1 MIAGHVVVDPPRHTP
16 HGARVKLRVIVVGRD
31 RGEPLCEIADE
42 YLGRLNRTYPTTLV
56 EVKEEPARASS
67 PVDRVRAIEAERLEK
82 ALLPGERVVALDERG
97 KEHTS
102 VELAQRLGR
111 WADEGRSSVAFLI
124 GGPNGLDPALV
135 ARADERW
142 ALSKLTLP
150 HRLARVV
157 LAEQLYRA
165 ATILRGEPYHK

>member
-1 MIAGHVVVDPPRHTP
+1 M
-16 HGARVKLRVIVVGRD
+16 KLRVIVVGRD
-31 RGEPLCEIADE
+31 RGDALCDVASD
-42 YLGRLNRTYPTTLV
+42 YLTRLGRVFPTTLV
-56 EVKEEPARASS
+56 EVKEEPARSS
-67 PVDRVRAIEAERLEK
+67 NPVDRVRAIEAERLEK

-102 VELAQRLGR
+102 VELAQRMSR

-135 ARADERW
+135 AKADERW
-142 ALSKLTLP
+142 ALSRLTLP
-150 HRLARVV
+150 HRLARVL

-165 ATILRGEPYHK
+165 TTIMRGEPYHK